1 MITDS
6 ISSSHL
12 TSIFR
17 LDYCDSHCVAPI
29 LNVILNN
36 AGYLCSLKV
45 NSLVVRELWVFIHLA
60 E

>member
-17 LDYCDSHCVAPI
+17 LDCFDSHCVAPI
-29 LNVILNN
+29 LSVILNN
-36 AGYLCSLKV
+36 AGYLCSLNV

>member
-12 TSIFR
+12 TSIFQR
-17 LDYCDSHCVAPI
+17 DCCDSHCVAPI

-36 AGYLCSLKV
+36 AGYLCSLNV

>member
-12 TSIFR
+12 TSIFQ
-17 LDYCDSHCVAPI
+17 LDCFDSHCVAPI

-36 AGYLCSLKV
+36 AGYLCSLNV